1 MKQLWNRISIQN
13 KILIIGISMIMLFA
27 VAIFSYFIP
36 TIRST
41 IMDEKK
47 EKVKDITIVAY
58 NTLVNLYNDYEME
71 RLTEDEAKSLAKY
84 HIGKFRYGKENS
96 DHFWIVSLDYY
107 GLVLPYRADLVGRSL
122 KDTKDPDG
130 KFIYRDMVNICKKN
144 KEGYYRFSRQYKSEV
159 TRIDPVI
166 SYVKL
171 FEPWGWVIGTGAY
184 LHDIKREVTA
194 MYIKVAVT
202 TLLIVAI
209 AMVLL
214 FFITRS
220 ITRPIKQMTKS
231 LKNTNLNTRLK
242 TESLDEVGELANHFN
257 TFIDKMKNV
266 VLDIREASTHMAA
279 SAEEMSAISVHF
291 SENAHAQSKN
301 TEIVNN
307 TVQKITRE
315 MDQIAEDID
324 QEFNSLNDLVSG
336 MDTLSFLINNLNQ
349 DTEKAMT
356 MIGVASDQARSG
368 ESSLKEMY
376 DSMKKIG
383 DSSHEMTGIV
393 NIINDI
399 SDQINLL
406 ALNASIEA
414 ARAGE
419 AGRGFAVVAEEI
431 SNLADATAK
440 SLGEINRIITENES
454 EITTGYK
461 KVQGTVDNITRVIEN
476 ISTMGEMIRGIT
488 QKVRDQ
494 VGTKEDVQKEAQ
506 EIRNMSEG
514 IRMTTRVQKLA
525 VNEITSLIS
534 EINDSSENI
543 TAGSE
548 ELASSS
554 EEVAGMAD
562 ELKSKV
568 DIFQV

>member
-27 VAIFSYFIP
+27 TAVFSYFIP

-41 IMDEKK
+41 IMREKK
-47 EKVKDITIVAY
+47 EKVKDLTVIAY
-58 NTLVNLYNDYEME
+58 DSLVNFYNDYEME
-71 RLTEDEAKSLAKY
+71 RLTEDEARSLARY
-84 HIGKFRYGKENS
+84 HIGKLRYGEENS
-96 DHFWIVSLDYY
+96 DHFWILSLKYY
-107 GLVLPYRADLVGRSL
+107 GIELPYRADLVGQNL
-122 KDTKDPDG
+122 KEFKDPKG
-130 KFIYRDMVNICKKN
+130 RFIYRDMVDICKK
-144 KEGYYRFSRQYKSEV
+144 KKDGFYQFSRQYKSEV

-184 LHDIKREVTA
+184 LHDIKREVTR
-194 MYIKVAVT
+194 MYIKVSIT
-202 TLLIVAI
+202 TLLVVLI
-209 AMVLL
+209 AMALL
-214 FFITRS
+214 YFISRS
-220 ITRPIKQMTKS
+220 ITSPIKKITSS
-231 LKNTNLNTRLK
+231 LKNTNLNTRLH
-242 TESLDEVGELANHFN
+242 TESRDEIGELASHFN
-257 TFIDKMKNV
+257 TFVEKMKNV
-266 VLDIREASTHMAA
+266 VVDIREASTHLAA

-291 SENAHAQSKN
+291 SENAHVQSKN
-301 TEIVNN
+301 TVIVHN
-307 TVQKITRE
+307 TVHKITRE

-336 MDTLSFLINNLNQ
+336 MDTLSVLINNLNQ
-349 DTEKAMT
+349 DTEQAMI
-356 MIGVASDQARSG
+356 MIETTSDQARSG
-368 ESSLKEMY
+368 ETSLKDMY
-376 DSMKKIG
+376 ESMKKIG

-399 SDQINLL
+399 SEQINLL
-406 ALNASIEA
+406 SLNASIEA

-454 EITTGYK
+454 EINAGYK
-461 KVQGTVDNITRVIEN
+461 KVQGTVDNITRIIEN
-476 ISTMGEMIRGIT
+476 INTMGVMIRGIT

-494 VGTKEDVQKEAQ
+494 VGTKEDVQREAQ
-506 EIRNMSEG
+506 DIRNMSEG

-525 VNEITSLIS
+525 VTEITSLIS
-534 EINDSSENI
+534 EINESSENI

-548 ELASSS
+548 QLASSS

-568 DIFQV
+568 DIFQI